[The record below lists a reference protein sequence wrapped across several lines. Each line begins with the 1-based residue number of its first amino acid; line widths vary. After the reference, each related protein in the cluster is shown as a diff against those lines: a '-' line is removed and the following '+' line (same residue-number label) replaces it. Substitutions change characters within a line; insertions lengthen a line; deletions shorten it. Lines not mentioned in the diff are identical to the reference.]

1 MQLELLK
8 YQRECKASKAEWSV
22 ALIVTLGDH
31 VGACEFSIAK
41 NATSVWWSDSE
52 ENGEVNIQPTLHEYT
67 P

>member
-31 VGACEFSIAK
+31 VGACECSVAK
-41 NATSVWWSDSE
+41 NAKSVW
-52 ENGEVNIQPTLHEYT
+52 VK
-67 P
+67 

>member
-31 VGACEFSIAK
+31 VTSVCECSVAK
-41 NATSVWWSDSE
+41 NAKSVW
-52 ENGEVNIQPTLHEYT
+52 VK
-67 P
+67 